1 MSDYSNPNI
10 GDVLPNVPAVGA
22 LAFNRSVFDFAD
34 ADYKPASLL
43 LADRIQIGVV
53 PAGQVLVPHLTR
65 AAIPA
70 IEAGGPLSD
79 YTIGTD
85 TSPAILK
92 GSTDSGVAQALSGE
106 DWLVPATAIG
116 HPTEDTPIYIT
127 IITANAA
134 GPAAAGQI
142 VFEPVT
148 RAWRD
153 ELDA

>member
-34 ADYKPASLL
+34 TDYAPADLN
-43 LADRIQIGVV
+43 LADRVQIGVV

-65 AAIPA
+65 AAIPQ
-70 IEAGGPLSD
+70 IETGTPVSD
-79 YTIGTD
+79 YTIGTA

-92 GSTDSGVAQALSGE
+92 GSSPSETAQALYGE

-116 HPTEDTPIYIT
+116 HPTEDTPIYIS
-127 IITANAA
+127 IITANPA
-134 GPAAAGQI
+134 GTAVAGQI